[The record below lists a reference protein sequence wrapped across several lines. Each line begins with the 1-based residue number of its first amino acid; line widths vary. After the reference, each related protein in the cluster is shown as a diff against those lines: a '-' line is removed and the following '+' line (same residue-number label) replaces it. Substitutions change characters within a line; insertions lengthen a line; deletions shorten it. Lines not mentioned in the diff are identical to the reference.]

1 MRGRVRER
9 YRQVKGLYLALRAR
23 IRRVERREI
32 REFRGWLENTRNLL
46 HLSVLVFLPLLLGLV
61 TIISSAVEQLA
72 FLLFPPLAS
81 GTYTLFAQPESKYAS
96 PRRFVG
102 GLTLGALCGW
112 GALETTARY
121 WYQVD
126 PAALGVHPG
135 AVAFG
140 IFLTGAATWA
150 LDLEEASAFSAA
162 LLVHVTGTSQF
173 AYVVS
178 VFVSSSLIAI
188 VFTVWRETFYEQ
200 RAKYLYEST
209 KGDDHVLVP
218 MRTESADATAMLAG
232 RLAAA
237 HDAGK
242 VVLLDLVDDEATA
255 DAERALI
262 DRDATEYSPQAS
274 TDGGRSPTDDN
285 PSEPDSE
292 RDEKALGAETIGE
305 MEASRVAA
313 TAATELEEQAGRIE
327 TQIGVPCEVVIAVD
341 GGSPAATVL
350 QTAHRV
356 NCDLI
361 AAPYEERHGSL
372 SPYLRTL
379 FRGDLD
385 ILVHRSRGGRTRWRR
400 VMVPVRRA
408 SDLAHAMIDFGLRL
422 TGDTGHVSICNCV
435 DSGNRRRS
443 EEMLS
448 DLAEPFSGPLE
459 TRVSRAEIEDF
470 LDDNANQYDM
480 VFMGASMDRS
490 AASRFISPPTFER
503 IRDLDCDVAIVDRNH
518 YH

>member
-1 MRGRVRER
+1 MRERFRELVGGVGER
-9 YRQVKGLYLALRAR
+9 YRTLRAR
-23 IRRVERREI
+23 VRRIERREI

-61 TIISSAVEQLA
+61 TVISNTVDQFA

-112 GALETTARY
+112 AALEVTARY
-121 WYQVD
+121 WYQVPPD
-126 PAALGVHPG
+126 TLGVHPG

-150 LDLEEASAFSAA
+150 LDLEEASAFSAG
-162 LLVHVTGTSQF
+162 LLVHVTGASQF

-178 VFVSSSLIAI
+178 VFVSSSLIAV
-188 VFTVWRETFYEQ
+188 VFAVWRETFYEQ
-200 RAKYLYEST
+200 RARYLYEST

-218 MRTESADATAMLAG
+218 MRTDSASATAMLAG

-255 DAERALI
+255 DAERELI
-262 DRDATEYSPQAS
+262 DRDATEYSPRVS
-274 TDGGRSPTDDN
+274 TDGGQPDGDSPARNDGSADEPLD
-285 PSEPDSE
+285 PS
-292 RDEKALGAETIGE
+292 TIGE
-305 MEASRVAA
+305 MEANRAAA
-313 TAATELEEQAGRIE
+313 TAATELEEQASRIE
-327 TQIGVPCEVVIAVD
+327 TQVGVPCEVVIAVD
-341 GGSPAATVL
+341 DGAPAATVI

-361 AAPYEERHGSL
+361 ATPYEQRHGSL
-372 SPYLRTL
+372 SPFIRTL
-379 FRGDLD
+379 FRGDID
-385 ILVHRSRGGRTRWRR
+385 VLVHRSRGGRTRWRR

-408 SDLAHAMIDFGLRL
+408 SDVAHAMIDFALRL
-422 TGDTGHVSICNCV
+422 TGTTGQVSICNCI
-435 DSGNRRRS
+435 DGGNRRRA

-448 DLAEPFSGPLE
+448 DLAEPFAGPVE
-459 TRVSRAEIEDF
+459 TRISRADIEDF
-470 LDDNANQYDM
+470 LADHADQYDM
-480 VFMGASMDRS
+480 VFMGASTDRS

-503 IRDLDCDVAIVDRNH
+503 IRDLDCDVAIVDRNY